1 MKRKETM
8 AGKNGKNTRENEYE
22 NAETVAED
30 AEEPRQEENSSAD
43 KHEPGSKS
51 REEKAEKKIK
61 KKKKKQ
67 KGDKDLMDLIQH
79 KNEMLEKMREKIE
92 RLEEELKDKE
102 DRTLRIVAE
111 FDNYK
116 KRMCREQDLQQD
128 KMHADILKELLPVLD
143 DFDRAL
149 EMDIEEGNNFFQG
162 IKLVYQS
169 FRDILGRMGLSEI
182 EAQGKEFNPRFHE
195 AMGSIESDEQEGR
208 VAYVVL
214 KGYKYNEMVVRPARV
229 MVSGGSNAEES
240 DE

>member
-8 AGKNGKNTRENEYE
+8 TGKNGKKTRENEYE
-22 NAETVAED
+22 NAEMVGED
-30 AEEPRQEENSSAD
+30 AEEMREEENSSAD
-43 KHEPGSKS
+43 KQEPGRKS
-51 REEKAEKKIK
+51 RGEKAE

-67 KGDKDLMDLIQH
+67 KDDKDLMDLIQH

-92 RLEEELKDKE
+92 RQEEELKDKE

-116 KRMCREQDLQQD
+116 KRICREQDLQQD
-128 KMHADILKELLPVLD
+128 KMYADILKELLPVLD

-195 AMGSIESDEQEGR
+195 AMGSIESEEKEGR

-214 KGYKYNEMVVRPARV
+214 KGYKYNDMVVRPARV